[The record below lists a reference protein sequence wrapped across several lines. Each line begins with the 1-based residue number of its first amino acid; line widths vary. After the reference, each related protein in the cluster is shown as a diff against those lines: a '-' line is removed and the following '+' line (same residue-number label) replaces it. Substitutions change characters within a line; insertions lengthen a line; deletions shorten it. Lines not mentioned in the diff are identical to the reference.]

1 VQPGFT
7 VAKSDRVKASGV
19 KFMFRALGSRNYRLF
34 SMAQCV
40 SLIGTWTQ
48 QAALGWLVYR
58 LTGSTVSLGAVAFSN
73 QIPTLFLGPLA
84 GIAADRFDRKRLLFL
99 TQGLSM
105 VQALV
110 LAVLVL
116 TGTIAPW
123 HIIVLSVFIGAL
135 NALDNPVR
143 QAFVIEMVEKKEDL
157 ADAIP
162 LNSALVNG
170 ARIIGPSVAG
180 ILIYTVGEGVC
191 FLLNGVSYLAVLAA
205 LLAINVDGKQ
215 KIRQNGPLWSEFREE
230 IEYVFNFKP
239 IFAILALISV
249 FSVAGAPYAV
259 LMPAYVKDVLHGGG
273 HTFGFLVSAEGIGA
287 LCATLYLASRRSA
300 GGLIKLIPVAAG
312 ACAMSNAA
320 FALSGRFMLCL
331 FFLFLV
337 GFSMTCHI
345 ASSNTIIQTIVDED
359 KRGRVMSLYT
369 MSFMALMPF
378 GSLIAGSLAG
388 HIGITETLVFGAVLC
403 LAGASIFAMKLPG
416 FCEFLR
422 PVFANMENCVKEP
435 AVSGE
440 KLKNAP
446 SSVIS

>member
-1 VQPGFT
+1 VEAGFS
-7 VAKSDRVKASGV
+7 VAKSAGVKASGF
-19 KFMFRALGSRNYRLF
+19 KFMFRALGARNYRLF

-48 QAALGWLVYR
+48 YAALGWLAYR
-58 LTGSTVSLGAVAFSN
+58 LTGSTVLLGAVAFSN
-73 QIPTLFLGPLA
+73 QIPTLFLGPLT
-84 GIAADRFDRKRLLFL
+84 GIAADRFDRKRLLFF

-116 TGTIAPW
+116 TGTIAAW

-143 QAFVIEMVEKKEDL
+143 QAFVVEMVEKKEDL

-180 ILIYTVGEGVC
+180 ILICTVGEGAC
-191 FLLNGVSYLAVLAA
+191 FLLNAVSYLAVLAA
-205 LLAINVDGKQ
+205 LQAINVAGKQ
-215 KIRQNGPLWSEFREE
+215 KIRKNGPLWNEFREE

-239 IFAILALISV
+239 IFGILALICV

-273 HTFGFLVSAEGIGA
+273 HTFGFLISAEGIGA
-287 LCATLYLASRRSA
+287 LCATLYLASRKSA
-300 GGLIKLIPVAAG
+300 DGLIKLIPAAAA
-312 ACAMSNAA
+312 ACAMCTAA

-331 FFLFLV
+331 FFLFIV

-378 GSLIAGSLAG
+378 GSLLAGSLAG
-388 HIGITETLVFGAVLC
+388 HIGIEETLVFGAVLC
-403 LAGASIFAMKLPG
+403 LAGASIFAVKLPG

-422 PVFANMENCVKEP
+422 PVFANIKNCENEP
-435 AVSGE
+435 PE
-440 KLKNAP
+440 K
-446 SSVIS
+446 